1 MSNSLTLRKF
11 HDPVAIISAIPLAVV
26 VLVGSMLSYRSYALL
41 QQNTNLVVHTYQ
53 VLDATR
59 DLLLAAEDAE
69 TGQRGFVIT
78 GDDSFLSPYIQASE
92 RTIPERL
99 SAMETMLTDDSSQ
112 LERVRILRQLL
123 GEKFEEL
130 RLTIQERRLRGFE
143 ASRIMVENQSGKKIM
158 DEIRESVSEIDQGEQ
173 TLLSQRTLQLKSS
186 QRRIVVVGVFT
197 AILSIAMRLLVAVWR
212 QRILKVGHI
221 GPEEP

>member
-1 MSNSLTLRKF
+1 MFNSRKLRKF
-11 HDPVAIISAIPLAVV
+11 HDPVAIISAIPITVV
-26 VLVGSMLSYRSYALL
+26 VLIGSMLSYRSHALL

-53 VLDATR
+53 VMDTTR

-78 GDDSFLSPYIQASE
+78 ADDSFLSPYLQASE

-99 SAMETMLTDDSSQ
+99 RAMETMLSDDPLQ
-112 LERVRILRQLL
+112 LGRVIVLRTLL

-130 RLTIQERRLRGFE
+130 SLTIQERRVHGFE
-143 ASRIMVENQSGKKIM
+143 ASRVLVENQSGKKIM
-158 DEIRESVSEIDQGEQ
+158 DQIRTSVSEIDQAEQ
-173 TLLSQRTLQLKSS
+173 TLLSQRTLQLKRS
-186 QRRIVVVGVFT
+186 QRRIVVIGVST

-212 QRILKVGHI
+212 QRILKVGQI
-221 GPEEP
+221 GSK

>member
-1 MSNSLTLRKF
+1 MFTSLTLRKF
-11 HDPVAIISAIPLAVV
+11 HDPVAIISALPLAVV
-26 VLVGSMLSYRSYALL
+26 VLVGSMLSYRSYVLL

-53 VLDATR
+53 VLDGTR

-99 SAMETMLTDDSSQ
+99 SAMETMLRDDPPQ
-112 LERVRILRQLL
+112 LGRISILRQLL

-130 RLTIQERRLRGFE
+130 RLTIQERRLHGFE
-143 ASRIMVENQSGKKIM
+143 ASRVMVENQSGKKIM
-158 DEIRESVSEIDQGEQ
+158 DEIRESVFEIDQAEQ
-173 TLLSQRTLQLKSS
+173 ALLSQRTLQLRRS
-186 QRRIVVVGVFT
+186 QRRIVVVGVST

-212 QRILKVGHI
+212 QRIVKRI
-221 GPEEP
+221 

>member
-1 MSNSLTLRKF
+1 MLRRF
-11 HDPVAIISAIPLAVV
+11 HDPVAVISAIPITVV
-26 VLVGSMLSYRSYALL
+26 VLIGSILSYRSHALL
-41 QQNTNLVVHTYQ
+41 QQNTNLVVRTYQ
-53 VLDATR
+53 IMDTTR

-99 SAMETMLTDDSSQ
+99 RAMETMLGGDPAQ
-112 LERVRILRQLL
+112 LGRVSVLSQLL

-130 RLTIQERRLRGFE
+130 RLTIQERRVHGFE

-158 DEIRESVSEIDQGEQ
+158 DEIRESVSEIDQAEQ
-173 TLLSQRTLQLKSS
+173 TLLSQRTLQLKRS
-186 QRRIVVVGVFT
+186 QRRIVVVGVVT
-197 AILSIAMRLLVAVWR
+197 AILSIAMRLLVALWR
-212 QRILKVGHI
+212 QRIPKSG
-221 GPEEP
+221 

>member
-1 MSNSLTLRKF
+1 MFNSLMLRRF
-11 HDPVAIISAIPLAVV
+11 HDPVAVISAIPITVV
-26 VLVGSMLSYRSYALL
+26 VLIGSILSYRSHALL
-41 QQNTNLVVHTYQ
+41 QQNTNLVVRTYQ
-53 VLDATR
+53 IMDTTR

-99 SAMETMLTDDSSQ
+99 RAMETMLGGDPAQ
-112 LERVRILRQLL
+112 LGRVSVLSQLL

-130 RLTIQERRLRGFE
+130 RLTIQERRVHGFE

-158 DEIRESVSEIDQGEQ
+158 DEIRESVSEIDQAEQ
-173 TLLSQRTLQLKSS
+173 TLLSQRTLQLKRS
-186 QRRIVVVGVFT
+186 QRRIVVVGVVT
-197 AILSIAMRLLVAVWR
+197 AILSIAMRLLVALWR
-212 QRILKVGHI
+212 QRIPKSG
-221 GPEEP
+221 

>member
-1 MSNSLTLRKF
+1 MFTSLTLRKF
-11 HDPVAIISAIPLAVV
+11 HDPVAIISALPLAVV

-53 VLDATR
+53 VLDTTR

-99 SAMETMLTDDSSQ
+99 SAMETMLRDDPPQ
-112 LERVRILRQLL
+112 LGRISILRQLL

-130 RLTIQERRLRGFE
+130 RLTIQERRLHGFE
-143 ASRIMVENQSGKKIM
+143 ASRVMVENQSGKKIM
-158 DEIRESVSEIDQGEQ
+158 DEIRESVSEIDQAEQ
-173 TLLSQRTLQLKSS
+173 ALLSQRTLQLRRS
-186 QRRIVVVGVFT
+186 QRRIVVVGVST

-212 QRILKVGHI
+212 QRIVKRI
-221 GPEEP
+221 

>member
-1 MSNSLTLRKF
+1 MFNPLTLRKF
-11 HDPVAIISAIPLAVV
+11 HDPVAIISAIPLTVV

-41 QQNTNLVVHTYQ
+41 QQNINLVVHTYQ
-53 VLDATR
+53 VMDATR

-99 SAMETMLTDDSSQ
+99 SAMETMLRDDPSQ
-112 LERVRILRQLL
+112 LGRVRILRQLL

-130 RLTIQERRLRGFE
+130 RQTIQERRLHGFE

-158 DEIRESVSEIDQGEQ
+158 DEIRESVSAIDQAEQ
-173 TLLSQRTLQLKSS
+173 TLLSQRTLQLKRS
-186 QRRIVVVGVFT
+186 QRRIVVVGVST

-212 QRILKVGHI
+212 QRIPKSA
-221 GPEEP
+221 

>member
-1 MSNSLTLRKF
+1 MFNSLTLRKF
-11 HDPVAIISAIPLAVV
+11 HDPVAIISAIPITVV
-26 VLVGSMLSYRSYALL
+26 VLIGSILSYRSHALL
-41 QQNTNLVVHTYQ
+41 QQNTNLVVRTYQ
-53 VLDATR
+53 VMDATR

-78 GDDSFLSPYIQASE
+78 GDDSFLSPYIRASE

-99 SAMETMLTDDSSQ
+99 SAMETMLRDDPTQ
-112 LERVRILRQLL
+112 LGRVRVLRQLL

-158 DEIRESVSEIDQGEQ
+158 DEVRESVSEIDQAEQ
-173 TLLSQRTLQLKSS
+173 TLLSQRTLQLKRS
-186 QRRIVVVGVFT
+186 QRRIVVVGVVT
-197 AILSIAMRLLVAVWR
+197 AILSIAMRLLVALWR
-212 QRILKVGHI
+212 QRIPKSG
-221 GPEEP
+221 